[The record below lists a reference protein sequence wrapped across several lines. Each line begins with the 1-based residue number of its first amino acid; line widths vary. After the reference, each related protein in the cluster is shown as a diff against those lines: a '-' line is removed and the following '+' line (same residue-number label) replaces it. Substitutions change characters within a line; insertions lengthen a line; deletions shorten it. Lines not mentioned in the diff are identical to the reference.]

1 MCALI
6 LSFIL
11 GLIIALVRSAKI
23 DIGDE
28 LSGLPKFLLTVID
41 KIFALFVSIIRGT
54 PSTIQLLIM
63 FNVILVN
70 LDNLVLVAIIS
81 FALNSSAYMA
91 ELFRGGI
98 NSVSKG
104 EKEAARS
111 LGLSNLQMMKKVV
124 MPQAVKNSLP
134 ALGNEVITLFK
145 ETSIAGFIGLADL
158 TRGASIVIS
167 QTFDAATAYFS
178 AAIIYLVIVL
188 VMEKI
193 FKELEKGFLYA

>member
-1 MCALI
+1 
-6 LSFIL
+6 
-11 GLIIALVRSAKI
+11 
-23 DIGDE
+23 
-28 LSGLPKFLLTVID
+28 
-41 KIFALFVSIIRGT
+41 
-54 PSTIQLLIM
+54 
-63 FNVILVN
+63 
-70 LDNLVLVAIIS
+70 
-81 FALNSSAYMA
+81 
-91 ELFRGGI
+91 
-98 NSVSKG
+98 
-104 EKEAARS
+104 ARS